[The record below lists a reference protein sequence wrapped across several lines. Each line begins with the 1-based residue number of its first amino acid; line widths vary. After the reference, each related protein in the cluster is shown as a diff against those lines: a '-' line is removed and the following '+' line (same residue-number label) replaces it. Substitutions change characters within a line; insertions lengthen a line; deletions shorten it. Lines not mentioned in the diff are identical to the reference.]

1 MAGLD
6 EVPGAAHRYCSV
18 VEPFLWSLSHDWD
31 VMSSS
36 LLEQILQCPTLPS
49 LPAVALQVLE
59 QTNDPNIT
67 FKEMAKTIQNDQGLS
82 AKVLKTVNS
91 SFYGLRQRCTTIEK
105 AISMLGMAPVKS
117 LVLGFSLVHS
127 LDSEQDDPFDYI
139 AYWRR
144 GLYSGV
150 AARLIARDAK
160 MGDAAEEAFLGGLLQ
175 DIGMMAL
182 YRALGSEYLKVLD
195 AAEGDHRQLVKHEL
209 AILELQHPDLGAM
222 LAQRWKLPDELVV
235 PVKYHE
241 RPTAAPATYAQIA
254 RAVGLGNIIHDVL
267 TDDQPATALQQAYAK
282 GKSWFAMTTDAVDE
296 MIERVSEASREMAQ
310 LFRLDTGPF
319 INADEILERARQQRD
334 PDEADTDALVI
345 DSSETDPLT
354 GVYNRNGYN
363 AVVRSAYTI
372 ARSKHESMG
381 LAMVVVDGLADLCA
395 AGPEGVDGEIAMS
408 LTALLRRLGE
418 PQQGVVC
425 RLSADVFAIVVSG
438 IGQQGIDDLGEL
450 IRATVE
456 RESAAWVKDVGGA
469 VTVSIGTVALDGA
482 QGAMFSAADQL
493 SGAALTAASQARQSG
508 GNTVRA
514 FEARKA
520 A

>member
-1 MAGLD
+1 MKSGLQRTD
-6 EVPGAAHRYCSV
+6 IADWLGPVSGSR
-18 VEPFLWSLSHDWD
+18 SHDRD

-36 LLEQILQCPTLPS
+36 LLEQILQCPSLPS
-49 LPAVALQVLE
+49 LPAVALKVLE

-117 LVLGFSLVHS
+117 IVLGFSLVHS
-127 LDSEQDDPFDYI
+127 LSPEQNDPFDYI

-150 AARLIARDAK
+150 AARLIAQDAA

-209 AILELQHPDLGAM
+209 AFLELQHPDLGAM

-267 TDDQPATALQQAYAK
+267 TDAQPSAALQRAYAK
-282 GKSWFAMTTDAVDE
+282 GKSWFAMSAETVVE
-296 MIERVSEASREMAQ
+296 MVERVSESSREMAQ

-319 INADEILERARQQRD
+319 GNTDEILDRAREQRD
-334 PDEADTDALVI
+334 PDEADADALVI

-354 GVYNRNGYN
+354 GVYNRSGYN
-363 AVVRSAYTI
+363 SVVRSAYTI

-381 LAMVVVDGLADLCA
+381 LAMVVVDGLAELCA

-408 LTALLRRLGE
+408 LTAMLRRLSE
-418 PQQGVVC
+418 PMQGVVC
-425 RLSADVFAIVVSG
+425 RLSADVFALVVSG
-438 IGQQGIDDLGEL
+438 IGEQEIGELGEL
-450 IRATVE
+450 IRSTVQN
-456 RESAAWVKDVGGA
+456 ESVAWVEDAGA
-469 VTVSIGTVALDGA
+469 SVTVSVGTVAIDGA
-482 QGAMFSAADQL
+482 HSAMFSAADQL
-493 SGAALTAASQARQSG
+493 SGAALTAASRARQSG
-508 GNTVRA
+508 GNTVCVFETRRA
-514 FEARKA
+514 A
-520 A
+520 